1 MCISGWLME
10 VLCTRMCMPGGPE
23 SPDPVGGGV
32 TEAVRPTT
40 GAESSEFRP
49 LQEHCVCAFSH

>member
-10 VLCTRMCMPGGPE
+10 VLCTCVYMPSGPE
-23 SPDPVGGGV
+23 SPDPLGGGV

-40 GAESSEFRP
+40 GAESSEFSP
-49 LQEHCVCAFSH
+49 LQEYSVCALSH